1 MVDRRRNGSDY
12 FWDLL
17 LILGTA
23 GAAWFLTRNVIST
36 LQGTLADP
44 DKEKREQA
52 RLKAKANLQRLQK
65 SREYEEEGIEEEDSN
80 NETKRGPRIE
90 DLVLNEY
97 ENLVALEVVPPEDI
111 PVGFDDIGGLEDI
124 IEEVKE
130 SVIYPLTMPH
140 LYSHAAPLLS
150 APSGVL
156 LYGPPGCGKT
166 MLAKA
171 VAHESGASFINLH
184 ISTLTEKWYGD
195 SNKLVRAVFSLAR
208 KLQPAII
215 FIDEIDA
222 VLGTRRSGEH
232 EASGMVK
239 AEFMTLWDGLTSAN
253 TQGLPARIVV
263 LGATNR
269 IHDIDEAILR
279 RMPKK
284 FPVSLPDKNQRLRI
298 LQLVLKDTKTDPNNF
313 NIEYVARVTAG
324 MSGSD
329 IKEACRDAAMAPV
342 REYIRQ
348 HRASGSSMSAIDP
361 SKVRGIRTEDFFGRK
376 GAGQILMKNHAR
388 AKSSSDEYED
398 VEDDAET
405 VETSTTG
412 AKTAEAATEIPFGR
426 REVLFSSRH
435 STMDDSKPLNKAVSK
450 VDIDGH
456 TLPPSPAPSSPSNGR
471 RRYALAT
478 ELVYT
483 ETKDQYGAS
492 SIPVYQSATFKQT
505 SSKGGDE
512 YDYTRS
518 GNPTRTHLE
527 RHMAKIM
534 NANRALAVGSGMGAL
549 DVITRL
555 LRPGDEVIT
564 GDDLYGGTNRLLT
577 YLSSNQ
583 GIVVH
588 HVDTTE
594 VERVREVVSDKTSMV
609 LLETPTNPLIK
620 IVDIP
625 SIAKAVHDANSK
637 ALVIVDNTMLSPMLC
652 NPLELGADIVY
663 ESGTKYLS
671 GHHDIMAGV
680 IACNDTSLGDKMY
693 FTINA
698 TGCGLSPND
707 SFLLMRGVKTLAI
720 RMEKQQA
727 NAQVLAEFLE
737 SHGFRV
743 RYPGLKSHPQYD
755 LHWSMARGAGAVLS
769 FETGDVALS
778 ERIVEAAKLYGI
790 SVSFGCVNSLIS
802 MPCRMSHA
810 SIDAKTRKER
820 QMPEDIIRL
829 CVGIEDVHDLVDDL
843 SRALVQA
850 GAVTITL
857 DGFHA
862 VGATAQVGSTISS
875 NDTSSEPTLS

>member
-1 MVDRRRNGSDY
+1 MILSGLKQSIAMVDRRRNGADY
-12 FWDLL
+12 IWDVL

-36 LQGTLADP
+36 LQGSLADP

-52 RLKAKANLQRLQK
+52 RIKAKANLQRLRK
-65 SREYEEEGIEEEDSN
+65 SRNYEEGNEEDRSSS
-80 NETKRGPRIE
+80 TGRGPRVE

-97 ENLVALEVVPPEDI
+97 ENLVALEVVAPEDI

-298 LQLVLKDTKTDPNNF
+298 LQLILKDTKTDPSF
-313 NIEYVARVTAG
+313 NIDYIARVTAG

-342 REYIRQ
+342 REYIRE

-376 GAGQILMKNHAR
+376 GGGQILMRNHSR

-398 VEDDAET
+398 VDDDAVT

-412 AKTAEAATEIPFGR
+412 AKTTEA
-426 REVLFSSRH
+426 
-435 STMDDSKPLNKAVSK
+435 ST
-450 VDIDGH
+450 
-456 TLPPSPAPSSPSNGR
+456 
-471 RRYALAT
+471 
-478 ELVYT
+478 
-483 ETKDQYGAS
+483 
-492 SIPVYQSATFKQT
+492 
-505 SSKGGDE
+505 
-512 YDYTRS
+512 
-518 GNPTRTHLE
+518 
-527 RHMAKIM
+527 
-534 NANRALAVGSGMGAL
+534 
-549 DVITRL
+549 
-555 LRPGDEVIT
+555 
-564 GDDLYGGTNRLLT
+564 
-577 YLSSNQ
+577 
-583 GIVVH
+583 
-588 HVDTTE
+588 
-594 VERVREVVSDKTSMV
+594 
-609 LLETPTNPLIK
+609 
-620 IVDIP
+620 
-625 SIAKAVHDANSK
+625 
-637 ALVIVDNTMLSPMLC
+637 
-652 NPLELGADIVY
+652 
-663 ESGTKYLS
+663 
-671 GHHDIMAGV
+671 
-680 IACNDTSLGDKMY
+680 
-693 FTINA
+693 
-698 TGCGLSPND
+698 
-707 SFLLMRGVKTLAI
+707 
-720 RMEKQQA
+720 
-727 NAQVLAEFLE
+727 
-737 SHGFRV
+737 
-743 RYPGLKSHPQYD
+743 
-755 LHWSMARGAGAVLS
+755 
-769 FETGDVALS
+769 
-778 ERIVEAAKLYGI
+778 
-790 SVSFGCVNSLIS
+790 
-802 MPCRMSHA
+802 
-810 SIDAKTRKER
+810 
-820 QMPEDIIRL
+820 
-829 CVGIEDVHDLVDDL
+829 
-843 SRALVQA
+843 
-850 GAVTITL
+850 
-857 DGFHA
+857 
-862 VGATAQVGSTISS
+862 
-875 NDTSSEPTLS
+875 

>member
-1 MVDRRRNGSDY
+1 MILSGIKQSFAMVDRRRNGPDY

-65 SREYEEEGIEEEDSN
+65 SREYEEDGNEEDSN
-80 NETKRGPRIE
+80 NDTKRGPRIE

-313 NIEYVARVTAG
+313 NIEYIARVTAG

-348 HRASGSSMSAIDP
+348 HRASGSSMSTIDP
-361 SKVRGIRTEDFFGRK
+361 TKVRGIRTEDFFGRK
-376 GAGQILMKNHAR
+376 GAGQVLMKNHAR

-398 VEDDAET
+398 IEDDAET

-412 AKTAEAATEIPFGR
+412 VKTTEAATE
-426 REVLFSSRH
+426 
-435 STMDDSKPLNKAVSK
+435 A
-450 VDIDGH
+450 
-456 TLPPSPAPSSPSNGR
+456 
-471 RRYALAT
+471 AT
-478 ELVYT
+478 E
-483 ETKDQYGAS
+483 AS
-492 SIPVYQSATFKQT
+492 A
-505 SSKGGDE
+505 
-512 YDYTRS
+512 
-518 GNPTRTHLE
+518 
-527 RHMAKIM
+527 
-534 NANRALAVGSGMGAL
+534 
-549 DVITRL
+549 
-555 LRPGDEVIT
+555 
-564 GDDLYGGTNRLLT
+564 
-577 YLSSNQ
+577 
-583 GIVVH
+583 
-588 HVDTTE
+588 
-594 VERVREVVSDKTSMV
+594 
-609 LLETPTNPLIK
+609 
-620 IVDIP
+620 
-625 SIAKAVHDANSK
+625 
-637 ALVIVDNTMLSPMLC
+637 
-652 NPLELGADIVY
+652 
-663 ESGTKYLS
+663 
-671 GHHDIMAGV
+671 
-680 IACNDTSLGDKMY
+680 
-693 FTINA
+693 
-698 TGCGLSPND
+698 
-707 SFLLMRGVKTLAI
+707 
-720 RMEKQQA
+720 
-727 NAQVLAEFLE
+727 
-737 SHGFRV
+737 
-743 RYPGLKSHPQYD
+743 
-755 LHWSMARGAGAVLS
+755 
-769 FETGDVALS
+769 
-778 ERIVEAAKLYGI
+778 
-790 SVSFGCVNSLIS
+790 
-802 MPCRMSHA
+802 
-810 SIDAKTRKER
+810 
-820 QMPEDIIRL
+820 
-829 CVGIEDVHDLVDDL
+829 
-843 SRALVQA
+843 
-850 GAVTITL
+850 
-857 DGFHA
+857 
-862 VGATAQVGSTISS
+862 
-875 NDTSSEPTLS
+875 